1 LKTFKPE
8 WWQLSDL
15 PLQKKLKLIKR
26 PLKDWNRNVFGHI
39 DGHISKFMQALNK
52 VEEEAQRRALR
63 EDEWGRMD
71 ALIKIST
78 VALDEQKRKIL
89 EAAFKMQN
97 HQRRG

>member
-1 LKTFKPE
+1 M
-8 WWQLSDL
+8 
-15 PLQKKLKLIKR
+15 
-26 PLKDWNRNVFGHI
+26 FGHI

-89 EAAFKMQN
+89 KAAFKMQN